1 MSRQSKGRFEAPKR
15 GRRIT
20 GGLLALLILVLS
32 LSRLG
37 AEAFKLLSY
46 ADLFIGG
53 GKLLISNGMNIG
65 DGLQGKDQFVPVY
78 NEVPSDPD
86 ADGIVKLED
95 GTILYKGH
103 TYQLNQDLATVLFLG
118 VDHSIEEE
126 QTVGIGGQSDVMLL
140 VGLDTKTGE
149 TTVLNI
155 SRDTYAQVDIYSVN
169 HQFIET
175 RFEQITLAYAYGNG
189 RETSCENAVQSVSR
203 LLFGLPISSVLALDM
218 KGLDAANEAVGHVKV
233 KSLIDVQMP
242 DGKTFQRGDL
252 IELQGQYLDRYIRTR
267 TQEVDANAARM
278 ERQRQFLTEM
288 MLLAVSRSKSSP
300 TFPVEFFSTLAPYMV
315 TDLEIPD
322 VTFLSSVFLNH
333 GANYSIR
340 EVDGT
345 FGKLN
350 GSAVF
355 YPDELDLFEAVLQVF
370 YKQVD

>member
-1 MSRQSKGRFEAPKR
+1 MSRQNKGRFEAPNR

-20 GGLLALLILVLS
+20 GGLLALLILFLS

-37 AEAFKLLSY
+37 AEAFKLMSY

-53 GKLLISNGMNIG
+53 GKMLVYGNVDHVDFPEVINGEAETIPFKAL
-65 DGLQGKDQFVPVY
+65 D
-78 NEVPSDPD
+78 
-86 ADGIVKLED
+86 D
-95 GTILYKGH
+95 GTSILYKGH
-103 TYQLNQDLATVLFLG
+103 TYVLNQDLATVLFLG
-118 VDHSIEEE
+118 VDNSIEEE

-140 VGLDTKTGE
+140 VGLDTKTGD

-155 SRDTYAQVDIYSVN
+155 SRDTYAQVDIYSVG

-189 RETSCENAVQSVSR
+189 RETSCENAAKSVSR

-218 KGLDAANEAVGHVKV
+218 QGLDAANEALGHVKV
-233 KSLIDVQMP
+233 KSLIDVKMA
-242 DGKTFQRGDL
+242 DGKTFRQGDV

-267 TQEVDANAARM
+267 TQEVDANVARM
-278 ERQRQFLTEM
+278 ARQKQFLLEM
-288 MLLAVSRSKSSP
+288 VRLAASRTKKSP

-322 VTFLSSVFLNH
+322 VTFLSSVFLNQ
-333 GANYSIR
+333 GANFNFRDI
-340 EVDGT
+340 DGT

-370 YKQVD
+370 YKQTD